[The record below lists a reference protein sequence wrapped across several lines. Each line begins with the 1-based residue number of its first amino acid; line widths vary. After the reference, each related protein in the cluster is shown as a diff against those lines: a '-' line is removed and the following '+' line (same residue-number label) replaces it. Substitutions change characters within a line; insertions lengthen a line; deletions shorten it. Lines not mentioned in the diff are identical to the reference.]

1 MAYFDPAYFDSSYFD
16 TGGSPVVGGLGS
28 RVDMV
33 GQLLGTFQ
41 LVDSGSGN
49 TTTLNNVS
57 GLGAV
62 AANLICAQAA
72 GTDARFAKGAANS
85 TFGMPIVADA
95 DMIPIC
101 AGFLTNTALSGISVW
116 NNGTLNLAAY
126 KMPRIA
132 NEY

>member
-1 MAYFDPAYFDSSYFD
+1 
-16 TGGSPVVGGLGS
+16 
-28 RVDMV
+28 MV

-49 TTTLNNVS
+49 TTTLNNVT

-62 AANLICAQAA
+62 SANLICAQSSA
-72 GTDARFAKGAANS
+72 DARFALGTANA
-85 TFGMPIVADA
+85 TYGMTIVGGA
-95 DMIPIC
+95 DMLPIA
-101 AGFLTNTALSGISVW
+101 AGFLTNTVLSGISVW

-126 KMPRIA
+126 RLPRIQ